1 MGKGNFLPR
10 QYESVYSFSL
20 DKLARVYFGD
30 NEIDRDGD
38 NTQLYQV
45 AFENALDDLKQ
56 GIENSTVLG
65 DHFTTKV
72 KDKHLSKRNYDFL
85 VIAESDLYKIVV
97 NDESDFM
104 IALLIDENAYNYDLT
119 ESDIQYLNRLKNGYE
134 IIDKALKKVLLGF
147 AIDLY
152 KPCGPWL
159 SGKVSNNG

>member
-1 MGKGNFLPR
+1 MGKGNFLPK

-20 DKLARVYFGD
+20 SDLNKKYFGLNDDND
-30 NEIDRDGD
+30 NE
-38 NTQLYQV
+38 NYN
-45 AFENALDDLKQ
+45 ENFYNILDDLKQ

-119 ESDIQYLNRLKNGYE
+119 ESDIQYLNRLKYGYE
-134 IIDKALKKVLLGF
+134 IIDKALRKVLLGF

-152 KPCGPWL
+152 KPCGAWT